1 MAIFSANM
9 PRRLRNWSYKDV
21 TDFLRENG
29 FSFYKEL
36 KGSHQ
41 AWIKRGIDG
50 ERDTVVEL
58 NFTHRPYPQGTLK
71 MIIRQSGIEKG
82 EWFKWAGL

>member
-21 TDFLRENG
+21 TAFLRENG
-29 FSFYKEL
+29 FGFLKEL

-58 NFTHRPYPQGTLK
+58 NFTHHSYPQGTLK